1 MEFEVEEITKKE
13 VDDANKKDIQKA
25 IIDGFNQMIQLAQKV
40 LELEKRVV
48 VLEQQNTGIEGISL
62 V

>member
-1 MEFEVEEITKKE
+1 VEFEVEEITKKE